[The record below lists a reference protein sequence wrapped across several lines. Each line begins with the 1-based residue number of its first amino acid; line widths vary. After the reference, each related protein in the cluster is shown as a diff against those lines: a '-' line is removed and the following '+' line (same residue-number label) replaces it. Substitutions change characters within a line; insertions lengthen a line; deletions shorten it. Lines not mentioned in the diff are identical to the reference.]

1 MFAISHEWVYNQ
13 DTQMRKPMN
22 YALFDVICMQCFFK
36 VDAAQCVDDTSHEPS
51 FEELSLRKLFPLLPV
66 RSSGAARAVV
76 HSSVLS
82 WTGTGEHHA
91 INPIPREGF

>member
-1 MFAISHEWVYNQ
+1 MFAISQEWVYNQ

-22 YALFDVICMQCFFK
+22 YALFVCCFFCK
-36 VDAAQCVDDTSHEPS
+36 VDAAQCVDDTSHHMNLP
-51 FEELSLRKLFPLLPV
+51 FEELSLRELSPLVPV

-82 WTGTGEHHA
+82 WTGTEEHQA
-91 INPIPREGF
+91 INPIPPEGF